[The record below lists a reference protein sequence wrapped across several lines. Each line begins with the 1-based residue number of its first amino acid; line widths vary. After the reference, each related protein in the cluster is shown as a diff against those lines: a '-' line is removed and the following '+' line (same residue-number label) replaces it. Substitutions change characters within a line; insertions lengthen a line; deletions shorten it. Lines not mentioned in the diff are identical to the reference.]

1 MGCSSFDGYYL
12 GYYVGFCGY
21 VGLLGFV
28 VVDDTF
34 GVVFLNLLKP
44 LISMF

>member
-1 MGCSSFDGYYL
+1 MGCSSFDGYCF
-12 GYYVGFCGY
+12 GCYVGFCGY
-21 VGLLGFV
+21 VGVFVFV

-44 LISMF
+44 LISIF